1 MKNRTVKLA
10 ALCLTAM
17 VAVGGANAVAQ
28 AKGETAALSAYKS
41 VAGAT
46 VALDSISKDRA
57 AEQKINA
64 FLEKLGETAPSDK
77 EAAQAV
83 KTSKPQT
90 AERQKKDE
98 TAEVK
103 KEDAEE
109 QKEDTQEQSE
119 EKTDSE
125 QKEELKSTNVYIT
138 AGASNVLAY
147 PQTDSPI
154 VAVLPAGE
162 SYVLA
167 GEETDYYLVQFGNV
181 IGYVPKA
188 DAELRETVA
197 SEVSEDFIQA
207 VEQAQVE
214 SDEMIAERVA
224 AAEKAAEEAAAAEK
238 AAAEAAAA
246 EAAAAEKAA
255 AEAAAAEK
263 AAAEAAAAQAA
274 ADAAAA
280 TPAVEQQNTQ
290 AVVEAN
296 QTQPSTTQEA
306 PVVPKAEETKPS
318 APASSKGAAVAAAA
332 LGQLGVA
339 QDCTM
344 LVTNS
349 LRAVGINFHGW
360 PADYFSLGSVVSASE
375 AQPGDLIYYDNA
387 GAGVPHIAVY
397 TGNGRS
403 VHGGWL
409 GSNTVEF
416 SANLG
421 TGPVFIRLR

>member
-28 AKGETAALSAYKS
+28 AKGETAAISAYKS

-46 VALDSISKDRA
+46 VALDTISKDRA

-64 FLEKLGETAPSDK
+64 FLEKLGEAAPSEK

-83 KTSKPQT
+83 NTSKSQAVERRT
-90 AERQKKDE
+90 KAES
-98 TAEVK
+98 AEAK
-103 KEDAEE
+103 KEEAAEE
-109 QKEDTQEQSE
+109 QKKEETDTE
-119 EKTDSE
+119 EK
-125 QKEELKSTNVYIT
+125 EEVKSTNVYIT
-138 AGASNVLAY
+138 AGVSNVLAY
-147 PQTDSPI
+147 PQTDSPV

-167 GEETDYYLVQFGNV
+167 GEEADYYLVQFGNV

-188 DAELRETVA
+188 DAEIRETVA
-197 SEVSEDFIQA
+197 TEVSADFIQA

-238 AAAEAAAA
+238 AAAEA
-246 EAAAAEKAA
+246 EQAAAEKAA

-274 ADAAAA
+274 A

-290 AVVEAN
+290 AAVVSN

-318 APASSKGAAVAAAA
+318 APASEKGAAVAAAA

-387 GAGVPHIAVY
+387 GAGVPHIAIY